1 MRQFSTGPS
10 FIPAAVR
17 GVSGMAKLQL
27 YGLGVLACGAITGFA
42 TGGPIGLV
50 CASIC
55 LIVGLVMV
63 VASEARGTKPERG
76 PSSTAKLRT
85 RLMVGIKE
93 VHARPHQGGKFRAI
107 HDPDQP
113 DLELEVFLRC
123 WLVNETDLPFRL
135 ESLQLELQASDGCPR
150 GADHVRGDFGHW
162 QLGAL
167 QEEWKDWDMQLRV
180 SMEDVAELD
189 IAEPLECGLAREGW
203 LHFRFRDVTPSEFRS
218 APMQLSIRDS
228 LAQVHVASA
237 SCVRHLPGRIWP
249 VLVTRAAA
257 SGAST
262 ELATS

>member
-1 MRQFSTGPS
+1 
-10 FIPAAVR
+10 
-17 GVSGMAKLQL
+17 MAKLQL
-27 YGLGVLACGAITGFA
+27 YGIGVLACGAITGFA
-42 TGGPIGLV
+42 TGGPFGLV

-76 PSSTAKLRT
+76 PSSTSKLRT

-123 WLVNETDLPFRL
+123 WLVNETDLPLHIEF
-135 ESLQLELQASDGCPR
+135 LQLDLQASDGSPR
-150 GADHVRGDFGHW
+150 VAEHVRGDIDHW

-167 QEEWKDWDMQLRV
+167 QEEWKDWDMRLRV
-180 SMEDVAELD
+180 SMENVAELD
-189 IAEPLECGLAREGW
+189 TAVPLECGLAREGW
-203 LHFRFRDVTPSEFRS
+203 LHFRLRNVTPSEFRS
-218 APMQLSIRDS
+218 AQMQISIKDS
-228 LAQVHVASA
+228 LAEVHVASV
-237 SCVRHLPGRIWP
+237 SCVRHLPGRVWP

-257 SGAST
+257 SAAST
-262 ELATS
+262 KLATS

>member
-1 MRQFSTGPS
+1 
-10 FIPAAVR
+10 
-17 GVSGMAKLQL
+17 MAKLQL
-27 YGLGVLACGAITGFA
+27 YGIGVLACGAITGFA
-42 TGGPIGLV
+42 TGGPFGLV

-76 PSSTAKLRT
+76 PASAAKLRA
-85 RLMVGIKE
+85 RLMVAIKE

-123 WLVNETDLPFRL
+123 WLVNETDLPL
-135 ESLQLELQASDGCPR
+135 HIESLQLELPASDGSTR
-150 GADHVRGDFGHW
+150 VAEHVRGDFDHW

-180 SMEDVAELD
+180 SMADVAELD
-189 IAEPLECGLAREGW
+189 TAVPLECGLAREGW
-203 LHFRFRDVTPSEFRS
+203 LHFRFRNVTPSEFRS
-218 APMQLSIRDS
+218 APMQISIKDS
-228 LAQVHVASA
+228 LAQVHVAGA

-249 VLVTRAAA
+249 VLVSGAAA
-257 SGAST
+257 GTTSA